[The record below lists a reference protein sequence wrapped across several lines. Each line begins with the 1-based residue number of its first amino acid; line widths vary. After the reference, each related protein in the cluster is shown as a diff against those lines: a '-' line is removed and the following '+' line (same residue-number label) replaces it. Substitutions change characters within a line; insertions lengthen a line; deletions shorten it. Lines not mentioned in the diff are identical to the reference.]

1 MKKLYSYLW
10 LILLI
15 TYSIV
20 LMFVEIKT
28 SQDFVRNFFADIQG
42 DVPFY
47 AVNTTLT
54 VFLLWATSL
63 MFQVN
68 LALSPIEKIN
78 ASQVNFYRSQA
89 CFFCYLGFDERFLI
103 HEKIGYVLGIN
114 DALIILGLGIIELV
128 FIASWGN
135 YQKWSNTT
143 RSDLLR
149 AAICFSL
156 MVVMDGAFP
165 QDMVLRLSLEDLA
178 KTWANVFLFLFSW
191 NIFSDRIAA
200 FKRRLQN
207 LNC

>member
-15 TYSIV
+15 IYSTV

-28 SQDFVRNFFADIQG
+28 SQDFVRNFFTDIQG

-47 AVNTTLT
+47 AINTTLT

-89 CFFCYLGFDERFLI
+89 CFFCYLGFDERLLI
-103 HEKIGYVLGIN
+103 HERIGYFLGIN
-114 DALIILGLGIIELV
+114 DALVILSLGVIELI
-128 FIASWGN
+128 FIAGWGN
-135 YQKWSNTT
+135 YQKWSIAT
-143 RSDLLR
+143 RAYLLK

-191 NIFSDRIAA
+191 SIFSDKLTV
-200 FKRRLQN
+200 FKHRLQN
-207 LNC
+207 TN